1 MANDLPAS
9 LPPTITVVLPRALLG
24 LFPGSVQEVK
34 LSASTVG
41 EMFDALDT
49 RWPGMRDRLCD
60 STPRIRR
67 HLNVFA
73 DGRRANLDTR
83 LSAGARI
90 FVLTAMSGG

>member
-1 MANDLPAS
+1 MANDSSVSVLPAV
-9 LPPTITVVLPRALLG
+9 TVVLPRALLS
-24 LFPGSVQEVK
+24 LFPGSEQEVK

-41 EMFDALDT
+41 GMIDALDV

-67 HLNVFA
+67 HLNVFV
-73 DGRRANLDTR
+73 DGRRASLDTG
-83 LSAGARI
+83 LSPGARI

>member
-1 MANDLPAS
+1 
-9 LPPTITVVLPRALLG
+9 
-24 LFPGSVQEVK
+24 
-34 LSASTVG
+34 
-41 EMFDALDT
+41 
-49 RWPGMRDRLCD
+49 MRDRLCD